1 MKHRKKIKLSE
12 NDKKGIR
19 IVAIFLA
26 ASVVIGVILAVVYH
40 YKIER
45 IQAGLIQTD
54 TIQDDWLVDD
64 GIIYRPDSSVKSYL
78 FLGVDDVGLNYES
91 YGRGGRTDT
100 LLLLVKKGSELR
112 ILEISRDTMTDVD
125 TYDISGDYLSTGQ
138 MQINMQYSF
147 GDSPRRSA
155 YLTKK
160 TVSNLLGGI
169 DVNGSIALDMSGIA
183 PVVDALGGITVTME
197 QDCTYIDPSY
207 SKDAQITMDGQAAE
221 RFVRWRGSMTGSN
234 DERMGRQSWFV
245 RQMLEQAD
253 EDKLQALLSAAEP
266 YLYTD
271 MTAEELNSLLGCTLE
286 ETIRVPGQT
295 QAGALHDEFY
305 VDENALQDI
314 LIRLFYIPS
323 GTR

>member
-1 MKHRKKIKLSE
+1 MKNRKAIL
-12 NDKKGIR
+12 
-19 IVAIFLA
+19 IVAVCLVLSVATGIFL
-26 ASVVIGVILAVVYH
+26 STVFNNR
-40 YKIER
+40 IER
-45 IQAGLIQTD
+45 TVSAVNLTNSKD
-54 TIQDDWLVDD
+54 DLTIIKD
-64 GIIYRPDSSVKSYL
+64 GVTYKRDSSIKSYL

-160 TVSNLLGGI
+160 TVSNLLGGV

-221 RFVRWRGSMTGSN
+221 RFVRWRGSVTGSN

-295 QAGALHDEFY
+295 QAGPLHDEFY

-314 LIRLFYIPS
+314 LIRLFYIPT